1 MTGEILSHYRVLDKL
16 GEGATAV
23 VHKAEDLELG
33 RPVALKLVPPEL
45 AADYAA
51 LTRFRHEARM
61 ASSLNHPNICTI
73 YEIAEH
79 EGRHFIVMELLEGQ
93 VLSKIIGGRPM
104 DIYRAIEIA
113 IQIAD
118 ALDAAHAEDVVHRD
132 IKPANIFV
140 TQRDHVKILD
150 FGLAVLLP
158 SGPAGSKTSVMRA
171 GMTGGTVPYMSPEQT
186 RGEELDPRSDLFSTG
201 VVLYEMVTGRRAF
214 NGVHNPAIMDAIVS
228 QSPVSPRDLNPAVM
242 PELDRIVS
250 KALEKNR
257 KLRFQTA
264 SDLRADLQRL
274 KRDLDSA
281 SAVSARTQAKPA
293 SVSSRVRSKVPT
305 VPVQWRSAAITGT
318 VLVGGALVAM
328 TIAGVRVARKSSLPV
343 LPRPVPAANVAPA
356 PLQLQSPSEPQLSA
370 QLTVPGPPTTTGPA
384 SVPPAATPPAKGA
397 SRGSRDA
404 KSPQPSTPLPAR
416 RSSPLPQIVAVVP
429 ELPAAPAN
437 AAWAEEELR
446 VARAKFDAKLYDQ
459 ALTTLQ
465 GVAAKEDVGDAATQ
479 ARFLM
484 ASIFERQ
491 SKIEDAMA
499 AYLEIVNRD
508 KNHPRAPE
516 ALFLMAQNALRS
528 KRPEKER
535 ESRQLLVQLVTSY
548 PQSTWA
554 PRALMSR
561 AELEERERFYQR
573 DDELATS
580 VPASLVTYRQVVTHY
595 SSAAVAETA
604 LWKLGR
610 AYVDIKRYDLA
621 AKTFADLAIRYPDT
635 QFDAWFAAGE
645 LYDKRLNDEANARGA
660 YSRVPSS
667 SPRFRDAQKRLRP

>member
-1 MTGEILSHYRVLDKL
+1 
-16 GEGATAV
+16 
-23 VHKAEDLELG
+23 
-33 RPVALKLVPPEL
+33 
-45 AADYAA
+45 
-51 LTRFRHEARM
+51 
-61 ASSLNHPNICTI
+61 
-73 YEIAEH
+73 
-79 EGRHFIVMELLEGQ
+79 
-93 VLSKIIGGRPM
+93 
-104 DIYRAIEIA
+104 
-113 IQIAD
+113 
-118 ALDAAHAEDVVHRD
+118 
-132 IKPANIFV
+132 
-140 TQRDHVKILD
+140 
-150 FGLAVLLP
+150 
-158 SGPAGSKTSVMRA
+158 
-171 GMTGGTVPYMSPEQT
+171 MSPEQT

-214 NGVHNPAIMDAIVS
+214 NGVHNPAIMDAIVG
-228 QSPVSPRDLNPAVM
+228 QSPVPPRDLNPAVL
-242 PELDRIVS
+242 PELERIIS

-281 SAVSARTQAKPA
+281 SAVTSRNQITPA
-293 SVSSRVRSKVPT
+293 SVSARVLSKVPV
-305 VPVQWRSAAITGT
+305 VPPQWRSAAITGA

-328 TIAGVRVARKSSLPV
+328 TIAGVRVARKSSPPV
-343 LPRPVPAANVAPA
+343 LPPPVPVANVAPA
-356 PLQLQSPSEPQLSA
+356 PLQLQSSGEAQISA
-370 QLTVPGPPTTTGPA
+370 QFTAPN
-384 SVPPAATPPAKGA
+384 PPAVSQSESGTSTGVTPPGKVAPRVL
-397 SRGSRDA
+397 RGG
-404 KSPQPSTPLPAR
+404 KPPMPSTPLPAK
-416 RSSPLPQIVAVVP
+416 RSVPDETIAAVTD
-429 ELPAAPAN
+429 LPAAAPPN

-459 ALTTLQ
+459 ALTTLH
-465 GVAAKEDVGDAATQ
+465 GVAAKEAVGDAATQ

-516 ALFLMAQNALRS
+516 ALFLMAQNTLRS

-535 ESRQLLVQLVTSY
+535 ESRQLLVQLVSNY
-548 PQSTWA
+548 PQSGWA

-580 VPASLVTYRQVVTHY
+580 VPSALVTYRQVVTHY
-595 SSAAVAETA
+595 AGVAVAETA

-635 QFDAWFAAGE
+635 QFDAWFAAAE
-645 LYDKRLNDEANARGA
+645 LYDKRLNDETNARGA
-660 YSRVPSS
+660 YARVPSS

>member
-33 RPVALKLVPPEL
+33 RPVALKLVSPEL

-93 VLSKIIGGRPM
+93 VLSKIIAGRPM
-104 DIYRAIEIA
+104 ESYRAIEIA

-158 SGPAGSKTSVMRA
+158 SGPAGPKTTIMRS

-186 RGEELDPRSDLFSTG
+186 RGEELDARSDLFSTG

-228 QSPVSPRDLNPAVM
+228 QSPVPPRDLNPAIL
-242 PELDRIVS
+242 PELERIIS

-281 SAVSARTQAKPA
+281 SAVSSRRVADLASASGKARIQKLVTA
-293 SVSSRVRSKVPT
+293 SSPWS
-305 VPVQWRSAAITGT
+305 SAAITGAI
-318 VLVGGALVAM
+318 LVGGALAAM
-328 TIAGVRVARKSSLPV
+328 TIAGVRMARKAPLSALPA
-343 LPRPVPAANVAPA
+343 PVPAANVAPA
-356 PLQLQSPSEPQLSA
+356 PLQLVNPVEAPLSA
-370 QLTVPGPPTTTGPA
+370 QAPVSGSPLSSRSGSNIVAGDNLPGGKAASRSSRNIPPPLFATAPTTRPEPIA
-384 SVPPAATPPAKGA
+384 EAVAEAPAA
-397 SRGSRDA
+397 
-404 KSPQPSTPLPAR
+404 
-416 RSSPLPQIVAVVP
+416 V
-429 ELPAAPAN
+429 PAN
-437 AAWAEEELR
+437 AAWAEGELR

-465 GVAAKEDVGDAATQ
+465 GVAAREGVGEAATQ

-484 ASIFERQ
+484 ASIYELQ

-499 AYLEIVNRD
+499 AYLDIVNRD
-508 KNHPRAPE
+508 KDHPRAPE
-516 ALFLMAQNALRS
+516 ALYLMAQSTLRS
-528 KRPEKER
+528 KRPQKEQ
-535 ESRQLLVQLVTSY
+535 ESRELLIQVVTNY
-548 PQSTWA
+548 PQSSWA
-554 PRALMSR
+554 PRALMTR
-561 AELEERERFYQR
+561 ADLEERQRFYQR
-573 DDELATS
+573 DAELAAA
-580 VPASLVTYRQVVTHY
+580 VPAALVTYRQVATQYAGV
-595 SSAAVAETA
+595 AVAETA

-621 AKTFADLAIRYPDT
+621 AKTFADLAVRYPDT
-635 QFDAWFAAGE
+635 KFDAWFAAAE
-645 LYDKRLNDEANARGA
+645 LYEKRLNDDVNARGA
-660 YSRVPSS
+660 YARVPSS